1 MPEKSGMDVDICT
14 PILARVA
21 SGTTCC
27 PEAGVTAAA
36 NVTIK
41 SKCHCAFMTIS
52 PHGLLDVVD
61 SISTGQCGRSEI
73 GLRCSRDREQIV
85 DEAIVI
91 VLGADELPPLA
102 LLLAPARRHV
112 HGLVEGVLVL
122 DLDQRFQKLPIG
134 RQLVALR
141 HA

>member
-1 MPEKSGMDVDICT
+1 MPEKSGMDVGLCT
-14 PILARVA
+14 PTLAGVA
-21 SGTTCC
+21 PGITCC
-27 PEAGVTAAA
+27 ADAGVTAA

-85 DEAIVI
+85 DEAILI

-122 DLDQRFQKLPIG
+122 
-134 RQLVALR
+134 
-141 HA
+141 